1 MKQTFKELFQNKAN
15 PETVYNRYNLPKE
28 DRAVL
33 DKVINDHNNNN
44 NENTEDNFSKVER
57 AFIFD
62 YTKHYDDYCF
72 AFQNLQSFNS
82 CIVIADMQL
91 NKYVNI
97 EDVRRVYEILG
108 FTVSSLTCDNDNTFN
123 TIKSY
128 LIEVPVE
135 DFYGL
140 SNNNRVYFN
149 RKDLSTE
156 QQIEYITK
164 IIDDKFPN
172 LKEGEEIIPNGY
184 IIPIPAHAD
193 DWGFITKIK
202 KINNRYMA
210 KHVKNGMVVDDFIYI
225 DVI

>member
-33 DKVINDHNNNN
+33 DKIINNHGDNEN
-44 NENTEDNFSKVER
+44 NEDNLSKVER

-62 YTKHYDDYCF
+62 YTKNYDDY
-72 AFQNLQSFNS
+72 QNVLSNIESFNS
-82 CIVIADMQL
+82 CIVISDIYATN

-97 EDVRRVYEILG
+97 ENLSRMYGAIGL
-108 FTVSSLTCDNDNTFN
+108 TVSSLTCNNDDSFN
-123 TIKSY
+123 AIKQY
-128 LIEVPVE
+128 MIEVPVE

-140 SNNNRVYFN
+140 SNNNRVYFG
-149 RKDLSTE
+149 REDLSAD

-164 IIDDKFPN
+164 IIDEKFPN

-184 IIPIPAHAD
+184 IIPIPALAD

-202 KINNRYMA
+202 KINNIYMA
-210 KHVKNGMVVDDFIYI
+210 KHIRNGIIIDDFISI
-225 DVI
+225 SAI